1 MPVCLSMQYYAKLNM
16 DLVEI
21 KPCVQS
27 TDALT
32 LYGLFTDCE
41 DGGSCLTEHGEK
53 LSTSITYY
61 FLPWSVIMNART
73 FLSP

>member
-1 MPVCLSMQYYAKLNM
+1 M
-16 DLVEI
+16 LVNAILRQI
-21 KPCVQS
+21 KYGSRRNKTGQS